1 MNCFRGKF
9 DFVCLTNTRRRRRSL
24 TFFKVLLSDL
34 LFPVCVVPELL
45 PFSCFPPSQPPPLK
59 GGKGELNAHPSCL
72 TIIYNNNCNGKAAF
86 LNEKHAQSREWLPFQ
101 AASSLSSP
109 CSTRSPFAPA
119 KRSMQNKR
127 STLNPYFL
135 FNHSSLLFAGE
146 LQHRVLSPTQ
156 RASPHSSALSNK
168 VGKEGPVRGKGEGR
182 VLLMTVGTI
191 SFNLTQRGY

>member
-1 MNCFRGKF
+1 M
-9 DFVCLTNTRRRRRSL
+9 
-24 TFFKVLLSDL
+24 
-34 LFPVCVVPELL
+34 LFL
-45 PFSCFPPSQPPPLK
+45 SCFLSLVFPPVNPPK

-72 TIIYNNNCNGKAAF
+72 SIIYNNNCNGKAAF
-86 LNEKHAQSREWLPFQ
+86 LNEKHAQSHSRCLFSCLP
-101 AASSLSSP
+101 SLLSLQP
-109 CSTRSPFAPA
+109 RPFAPA

-146 LQHRVLSPTQ
+146 LQHRVLSPTR

-168 VGKEGPVRGKGEGR
+168 VGKKGRVGEEGEGR

-191 SFNLTQRGY
+191 SFNLTQRGYWRSNVKATLA